1 MSAIITTLPGFES
14 IGNDVKE
21 GEVERSYRSQIE
33 TLEKAGV
40 MGEAHSGIKAL
51 VLRAARAVDQIKA
64 QDAASGQAQL
74 LKALNDIAAQLPQ
87 PESAGGS
94 VIDQLRAVLDGTD
107 EDV

>member
-1 MSAIITTLPGFES
+1 MSAIIETLPGFES
-14 IGNDVKE
+14 VRISEEE

-33 TLEKAGV
+33 ALEKAGV

-87 PESAGGS
+87 PKSAEGS

-107 EDV
+107 DV